1 MNTILTDWMEPFG
14 PMSAVY
20 NRGEVMK
27 KNPYQAPFAMEEVL
41 PPIFPERTVRVAWTD
56 GV

>member
-20 NRGEVMK
+20 NRGKVMK
-27 KNPYQAPFAMEEVL
+27 KNPYHAPFAMEEVL
-41 PPIFPERTVRVAWTD
+41 PPVFPERTVRVAWMD